1 MRQRKTW
8 AGVLI
13 ALLIV
18 LIVGIA
24 GFVLWAT
31 NSYPPM
37 PEALASLDS
46 DELVRVELDPWIT
59 FEPLKYEPINGL
71 ILYPG
76 GRVDPKSYA
85 PSARAIAET
94 GTLVVIT
101 PMPLNL
107 AFLNSNAAAE
117 VIAAHPDIKNWVI
130 GGHSLGGSMAA
141 LFTSENPGQV
151 DGLVLWASYP
161 AESND
166 LSDQPILMT
175 SIYGTLDG
183 LATPEKVLAAT
194 PLLPAGTTWVPING
208 GNHAQF
214 GWYGPQEGDNPA
226 TISRE
231 QQQVQILT
239 ATQELLSRLEDSQ

>member
-1 MRQRKTW
+1 
-8 AGVLI
+8 
-13 ALLIV
+13 
-18 LIVGIA
+18 
-24 GFVLWAT
+24 
-31 NSYPPM
+31 
-37 PEALASLDS
+37 
-46 DELVRVELDPWIT
+46 
-59 FEPLKYEPINGL
+59 
-71 ILYPG
+71 
-76 GRVDPKSYA
+76 
-85 PSARAIAET
+85 
-94 GTLVVIT
+94 
-101 PMPLNL
+101 
-107 AFLNSNAAAE
+107 
-117 VIAAHPDIKNWVI
+117 
-130 GGHSLGGSMAA
+130 MAA

-194 PLLPAGTTWVPING
+194 PLLPVGTTWVPING

-239 ATQELLSRLEDSQ
+239 ATQELFSRLEDSQ